1 MTRSAGPPALLLPTA
16 LSIALSGAG
25 CAVEARDT
33 RPPMV
38 VISLDTLRADRL
50 GAYGGPEGLTPNLDR
65 FAEEA
70 VVFEAAYAQA
80 NETLFSHASLF
91 TSRYPSELGR
101 LTYDFQLAE
110 EGPPTLAEVL
120 ALYGYT
126 TGAVTAGGQL
136 TEGMGLDRGFDDWS
150 EPADWGSLYHTI
162 PPGLAWLDEAREGD
176 APWLL
181 FLHGYDT
188 HHRYLKPTPFGLLDA
203 DPEYRGVGEEAALD
217 PTGTARIFGDW
228 LHPTRELGALFDFRE
243 PRLLGEGFNTR
254 LRAAVGSPGSRALP
268 LGSGAHGF
276 LRGVY
281 DGSVRYADAM
291 FGVLMAEL
299 EARGVLDE
307 AVIVV
312 LSDHGE
318 SLGER
323 GWYNHRY
330 SLTDEDLHVPLMIRL
345 PGEAQTGGLRVAE
358 PVALLDVAPTLL
370 ELAGAAPLADGRG
383 RSLLGPVDEIPS
395 PFVFSEG
402 AFRAVS
408 ARGPEGR
415 LTFTGVGA
423 DSPWLGELIAMH
435 PPESPALVGEGDVA
449 HLQAA
454 MVDWRRG
461 LSPPPESATRTD
473 PALRQELRRRGY
485 WGME

>member
-1 MTRSAGPPALLLPTA
+1 VRLLPLLL
-16 LSIALSGAG
+16 LAG
-25 CAVEARDT
+25 CAVEAQRLES
-33 RPPMV
+33 PPIL

-50 GAYGGPEGLTPNLDR
+50 GAYGGPAGLTPNLDR
-65 FAEEA
+65 FAGEA

-101 LTYDFQLAE
+101 MTYDFQLAE
-110 EGPPTLAEVL
+110 AGPPTLAEVL
-120 ALYGYT
+120 GLYGYQ

-136 TEGMGLDRGFDDWS
+136 TEGMGLDRGFADWS
-150 EPADWGSLYHTI
+150 EPVDWGSLYHTI
-162 PPGLAWLDEAREGD
+162 PQGLAWLDEAREAD
-176 APWLL
+176 APWFL

-188 HHRYLKPTPFGLLDA
+188 HHRYLKPTPFGLSDA
-203 DPEYRGVGEEAALD
+203 DPEHRGVGEEAALA

-228 LHPTRELGALFDFRE
+228 LHPTRQLGELFDFRE
-243 PRLLGEGFNTR
+243 PRLLGSAFDAR
-254 LRAAVGSPGSRALP
+254 LSAAVRAPDSRALP

-299 EARGVLDE
+299 EARGVLEE

-345 PGEAQTGGLRVAE
+345 PGGDGGRVAA

-370 ELAGAAPLADGRG
+370 ELAGATPLADGRG

-423 DSPWLGELIAMH
+423 DSPWLAELIAMH
-435 PPESPALVGEGDVA
+435 PAESPALVGEGDVT
-449 HLQAA
+449 HLQSA
-454 MVDWRRG
+454 MVDWRRR